1 MPKTCSV
8 LLLAILYLLPGCESN
23 EQKNGKSEN
32 MKQSNNLP
40 ALQKQLDSLITA
52 KNEFIAVSLQLT
64 DQDLYLGIQ
73 DSQSVHAAST
83 MKVPVMMEVYRQAEQ
98 GRFDLDDSLLIRNR
112 FSSIIDGS
120 PYALDIGED
129 SAERLYAMVGQ
140 KESIRSLVIE
150 MITSS
155 GNLATNLLIDLVKA
169 ENVRELMSE
178 LGAADMQVLRGV
190 EDIKAF
196 RAGKSNTT
204 TSKALARVYQALY
217 QGDTWT
223 EAHRREM
230 LDILLDQKF
239 NEKIPAGLPPEVKVA
254 HKTGSITAIDHDSG
268 IIFPP
273 GLPPYIL
280 VILTKGFENQGK
292 AKQCIA
298 EISAIVYQW
307 YRS

>member
-1 MPKTCSV
+1 MNKTN
-8 LLLAILYLLPGCESN
+8 LLLLFLFLCLTAGCGTQ
-23 EQKNGKSEN
+23 EQKNGKPEN
-32 MKQSNNLP
+32 MKQTNNLQ
-40 ALQKQLDSLITA
+40 ALGKQLDSLIAA
-52 KNEFIAVSLQLT
+52 KNEFIAISLQLT
-64 DQDLYLGIQ
+64 EPVQYLGIN
-73 DSQSVHAAST
+73 DTIAVHAAST

-98 GRFDLDDSLLIRNR
+98 GRFNMNDSLLIRNS

-120 PYALDIGED
+120 PYSLDIGED
-129 SAERLYAMVGQ
+129 SADRLYAMLGQ

-150 MITSS
+150 MITNS

-169 ENVRELMSE
+169 ENVRTLMAE
-178 LGAADMQVLRGV
+178 LGAADMRVLRGV

-217 QGDTWT
+217 QEEKWT
-223 EAHRREM
+223 EADQREM

-239 NEKIPAGLPPEVKVA
+239 NKKIPAGLPAEVKIA

-280 VILTKGFENQGK
+280 VVLTKGFEDHEE
-292 AKQCIA
+292 AHRCIA
-298 EISAIVYQW
+298 DVSAVVYRW
-307 YRS
+307 YMK

>member
-1 MPKTCSV
+1 M
-8 LLLAILYLLPGCESN
+8 
-23 EQKNGKSEN
+23 
-32 MKQSNNLP
+32 
-40 ALQKQLDSLITA
+40 LD
-52 KNEFIAVSLQLT
+52 
-64 DQDLYLGIQ
+64 
-73 DSQSVHAAST
+73 
-83 MKVPVMMEVYRQAEQ
+83 
-98 GRFDLDDSLLIRNR
+98 
-112 FSSIIDGS
+112 
-120 PYALDIGED
+120 ED
-129 SAERLYAMVGQ
+129 SAERLYAMIGQ
-140 KESIRSLVIE
+140 KEPIRSLVVE

-169 ENVRELMSE
+169 ENVRALMSE

-190 EDIKAF
+190 EDMKAF

-217 QGDTWT
+217 QGDIWT

-239 NEKIPAGLPPEVKVA
+239 NEKIPAGLPREVKVA

-280 VILTKGFENQGK
+280 VVLTKGFEDQK
-292 AKQCIA
+292 EAEQCIA
-298 EISAIVYQW
+298 EISAIIYRW
-307 YRS
+307 YRF